1 MFEVKLL
8 KKIMKEYETLLQKYE
23 AKLDKLNIDDYK
35 QIIGEIKL
43 LWYRNRVTLR
53 YILDEIE
60 ESDKV
65 AFLAGAVRL
74 DIKNDGHLE
83 YVLVG
88 KNRIIND
95 PVLKM
100 ASFYKGSEE
109 EINFEYTNQYL
120 KECIE
125 DLLLLFRNFN
135 DDFYIIPMEFITDS
149 ERDEYHSSINRVA
162 TKMVLSMFS
171 KEYESIDDFFQD
183 NTSYEDIERK
193 IVPQIKECL
202 VINDLNDAKLSLREK
217 FENYRN
223 ENINKM
229 PYMKDISEQFFFY
242 LTVVQDCLQ
251 SIAIALLMKSYNIIP
266 FIRNDIVFQYFRIV
280 FNSNIIKGFASNDY
294 MKVYVPYVIQKTI
307 DFSDKEY
314 QVVKEIFGNGSIVD
328 AIVNSFCDG
337 EIPSVEDVVKCVE
350 AYMEC
355 CK

>member
-149 ERDEYHSSINRVA
+149 ERDEYHSSINKVA

-171 KEYESIDDFFQD
+171 KEYESIDDFFHCPFYHQHLFTD
-183 NTSYEDIERK
+183 GDVLTG
-193 IVPQIKECL
+193 KE
-202 VINDLNDAKLSLREK
+202 
-217 FENYRN
+217 
-223 ENINKM
+223 
-229 PYMKDISEQFFFY
+229 
-242 LTVVQDCLQ
+242 
-251 SIAIALLMKSYNIIP
+251 
-266 FIRNDIVFQYFRIV
+266 
-280 FNSNIIKGFASNDY
+280 G
-294 MKVYVPYVIQKTI
+294 
-307 DFSDKEY
+307 
-314 QVVKEIFGNGSIVD
+314 
-328 AIVNSFCDG
+328 
-337 EIPSVEDVVKCVE
+337 
-350 AYMEC
+350 
-355 CK
+355 